1 MSCAR
6 WHELAI
12 NSVPA
17 ILIAKEKWKDSDA
30 LLELLRVLKCSPI
43 EATILLREA
52 MEKDLVF
59 ASKIDVT
66 YRALPDK

>member
-6 WHELAI
+6 WHEIAI

-17 ILIAKEKWKDSDA
+17 ILSIKDKWKDSEA
-30 LLELLRVLKCSPI
+30 LQELLRVLKCSPL
-43 EATILLREA
+43 EATMLLREA

-59 ASKIDVT
+59 ARKIDVT